1 MRGGVIRETKYIDP
15 LFMYVDR
22 PMNSDSSVTQFDPT
36 TTRSA
41 LDAVFTA
48 VSKFKDTDA
57 KNLRRLDKYI
67 DADTINLLFGGPDS
81 STTRIKEGTLSFRY
95 DDVFVTVTHDG
106 WIEVVDADA
115 FRTRPAHHRLSADA
129 RAQQS
134 TEAALEAAA
143 AAFAEAEEYVWTAAS
158 NTSDTELGDPLWA
171 VVEQLWAIQT
181 AIDDLTAQSSS
192 TEPLATQTDDQL

>member
-1 MRGGVIRETKYIDP
+1 MNSKSSVIR
-15 LFMYVDR
+15 
-22 PMNSDSSVTQFDPT
+22 FDPK

-48 VSKFKDTDA
+48 VSEFKNTDA
-57 KNLRRLDKYI
+57 KELRRLDEFV
-67 DADTINLLFGGPDS
+67 DPDTINLLFGGPGR

-106 WIEVVDADA
+106 WIRVVDADA
-115 FRTRPAHHRLSADA
+115 FRARSPHRGVSVDT

-143 AAFAEAEEYVWTAAS
+143 AAFAEAEEHVWTAAS
-158 NTSDTELGDPLWA
+158 NTSDTELVDPLWA
-171 VVEQLWAIQT
+171 VVERLWAIQT
-181 AIDDLTAQSSS
+181 SIDDLTAQSSS
-192 TEPLATQTDDQL
+192 TEPLATQTDDQP